1 MKKLEKINK
10 ITGKKKKKE
19 KAITYGIDDEEQQV
33 LIDPI
38 DQSVENQW
46 LEKTWYNKLIELI
59 KPTEIK

>member
-19 KAITYGIDDEEQQV
+19 KDLTHGTDNEELQM

-38 DQSVENQW
+38 DQSVENQ
-46 LEKTWYNKLIELI
+46 
-59 KPTEIK
+59 